1 MGLINIV
8 SNVVEDSIP
17 QNRHMLPLTLQ
28 GCGLT
33 EGRDNILHG
42 ASANIQEIFPAGDI
56 LALASMTEK
65 SANNKGHNH
74 ELSVL

>member
-1 MGLINIV
+1 
-8 SNVVEDSIP
+8 
-17 QNRHMLPLTLQ
+17 MLPLALQ

-42 ASANIQEIFPAGDI
+42 ASNNIQEIFPAGDI

-65 SANNKGHNH
+65 STNNKGLNH
-74 ELSVL
+74 ELNVL